1 MADITPRWKE
11 LSPIKQQQFNSLI
24 NAVCS
29 HGPEDSFQLMKAL
42 EKARRDWQESYFFRF
57 KD

>member
-11 LSPIKQQQFNSLI
+11 LSAVKQQQFNALI
-24 NAVCS
+24 NCACS
-29 HGPEDSFQLMKAL
+29 HDSESSFQLMKAL
-42 EKARRDWQESYFFRF
+42 EKARRDWQENFFFRF